1 MAGVSGVSLTK
12 DSVSVAGNDTASLE
26 RVPDKFSE
34 LFIGDGISSEVS
46 NELKN
51 NLMIQI
57 TF

>member
-46 NELKN
+46 NELKK
-51 NLMIQI
+51 
-57 TF
+57 

>member
-26 RVPDKFSE
+26 RVPDKFPE

-46 NELKN
+46 NELKK
-51 NLMIQI
+51 
-57 TF
+57 